1 MKRRILSLLTA
12 LALCLSLLP
21 TVALADDSLTEPH
34 WLYVGNYILKNPN
47 GPTYD
52 TRYYVSSGSG
62 WTQQTEKPADENA
75 AWFQYDGKST
85 LTLHNVSLNSGTA
98 GTANFNKDK
107 APIYAMGGDLI
118 LNVEGNCSVTGMNN
132 IDGNSTGIYIDGSN
146 GATLTIQGGGTL
158 TVTGGPAQSS
168 SASVYSRGIY
178 LYQATEF
185 TVAAGTTLVAGGG
198 TAQCSSS
205 SIGKDASYGIWMES
219 SSPASIKI
227 YGTVTASGADVS
239 SSNSEAYGYSYGVY
253 LSGGNA
259 GDTILYVGQGG
270 SLNATGGA
278 VTGNFGTDGNSTGI
292 YVGTGTGNSASGT
305 ARLIVDGAVT
315 ATGGSSLDSSYG
327 VYVHAGYGSSSAD
340 LTVNG
345 TLEAYSGD
353 ATDYGSSYGVRV
365 YGSSSGTASIT
376 VTDGGSLTG
385 QSNSKTATSSGG
397 AYVYSYSGT
406 IEVAIRQGGMMVV
419 TGGTAQGTNS
429 GGSYGLNLNMN
440 LQGSNPNPISI
451 EVDGT
456 LTAKRGTAGT
466 NRPAYDINANK
477 QTILGGIN
485 KDSVDLENS
494 SSNITNGIGLVTT
507 VASVTDTG
515 AVIDIATEPDAT
527 VYYLQDSSGTAPS
540 ADDIKESTA
549 TVTANENG
557 IASINLSGLTA
568 NTSYTYYMIATAS
581 NLDSLV
587 KTVTFTTNKTAAS
600 ITISPQAKT
609 NLTYN
614 GTEQELIEAGNAEGG
629 TMEYSLDGQNYSANI
644 PKGTNAATYTVYYKV
659 KGDENHSDTEPQ
671 QLTVE
676 IGKAPRTIDA
686 PTQSSVTTTS
696 VTLNAATVSA
706 GADDGKVEYGYSTSQ
721 GAQPAE
727 WQTALIFDNL
737 TSDTTYYF
745 FAQVTGGKNYMD
757 VTSSGTEITTGSKTV
772 KKIEVTTQ
780 PNKLTY
786 TVGEA
791 LNLTGLKITVTYS
804 DDTTGEK
811 SWGDEGITANPTNAT
826 TLTAEDNGKAVTI
839 TYGGKTAQTASLTV
853 NKGSFTATVTM
864 RDYAKGQ
871 TPREPSVSPNPGN
884 GNVTYYY
891 STSATTS
898 GGTEWTTDIG
908 ETLAAGTYYMY
919 AIIAET
925 DLYESCTTSAVPFKV
940 TEASAGMVEPTA
952 RDLIY
957 KGTPQALVTEGTIA
971 GGTMVYS
978 LSKNGPYS
986 EDVPTE
992 TDAGT
997 YTVWYKAEG
1006 AAEALGSVSVT
1017 IQKAV
1022 IVSLNIPE
1030 TYQLTKPY
1038 SSGDDVLDLLQSLY
1052 DPAVGTTKDGGE
1064 IPANVPWWGRDIV
1077 FDSRPGKTNNFT
1089 WSIIIT
1095 GSYVPQNYTFQ
1106 ADMIGSD
1113 GNVSGEI
1120 VVYNI
1125 PEEGAYTVTLNNVGT
1140 GSYGAGSYAAGTEVT
1155 IHAGDREG
1163 YVFIGWSTE
1172 DVVLNDPCSPV
1183 TTFTM
1188 PDCDVVVEALWY
1200 KEEPSHSV
1208 TLPTWDVIVED
1219 CSHGTVEPWPEE
1231 AKMTTTITVT
1241 VTPDKGYE
1249 LGSLIVTDESGNELE
1264 LTDKGDGVFTFR
1276 MPNSD
1281 VTIEAEFAAI
1291 QPGYADC
1298 PRDETCPIWPFT
1310 DASTTAW
1317 YHDGVHYCLE
1327 NGLMNGTVANTFS
1340 PNSATSRAMIAT
1352 ILWRLSGS
1360 PVVNYAMTFTD
1371 VEPGS
1376 WYAEAVRWAASQGV
1390 VTGYSDEI
1398 FAPDKAISREELAA
1412 MLYRYAQVRSLPTA
1426 AEERLSGY
1434 PDGDSVKSYA
1444 VEAVNWAVYYGIIN
1458 GKDGLLAP
1466 ADGATRAEAATLLA
1480 RFHLLTK

>member
-1 MKRRILSLLTA
+1 M
-12 LALCLSLLP
+12 
-21 TVALADDSLTEPH
+21 
-34 WLYVGNYILKNPN
+34 
-47 GPTYD
+47 
-52 TRYYVSSGSG
+52 
-62 WTQQTEKPADENA
+62 
-75 AWFQYDGKST
+75 
-85 LTLHNVSLNSGTA
+85 
-98 GTANFNKDK
+98 
-107 APIYAMGGDLI
+107 
-118 LNVEGNCSVTGMNN
+118 
-132 IDGNSTGIYIDGSN
+132 
-146 GATLTIQGGGTL
+146 
-158 TVTGGPAQSS
+158 
-168 SASVYSRGIY
+168 
-178 LYQATEF
+178 
-185 TVAAGTTLVAGGG
+185 
-198 TAQCSSS
+198 
-205 SIGKDASYGIWMES
+205 
-219 SSPASIKI
+219 
-227 YGTVTASGADVS
+227 
-239 SSNSEAYGYSYGVY
+239 
-253 LSGGNA
+253 
-259 GDTILYVGQGG
+259 GQGG

-406 IEVAIRQGGMMVV
+406 IEVAIRQGGMMAV

-466 NRPAYDINANK
+466 RPAYDINANK

-614 GTEQELIEAGNAEGG
+614 GTEQGLIEAGNAEGG

-676 IGKAPRTIDA
+676 IGKAPRTINA

-791 LNLTGLKITVTYS
+791 LDLTGLKITVTYS

-811 SWGDEGITANPTNAT
+811 SWGDEGITANPTNGT
-826 TLTAEDNGKAVTI
+826 SLRVEDNGNAVAI

-871 TPREPSVSPNPGN
+871 TPSTPSVSSNPGN
-884 GNVTYYY
+884 GAVTYYY
-891 STSATTS
+891 SKTNTTS
-898 GGTEWTTDIG
+898 DGTVWSEEVGRGLDVGI
-908 ETLAAGTYYMY
+908 YYMY

-925 DLYESCTTSAVPFKV
+925 DLYNSCTTSATQFKV
-940 TEASAGMVEPTA
+940 TEAAPSVDPPTA
-952 RDLIY
+952 KTLTYTGKPQELIEP
-957 KGTPQALVTEGTIA
+957 GSIE

-978 LSKNGPYS
+978 LSEKGEYS
-986 EDVPTE
+986 KDIPTG
-992 TDAGT
+992 TDAGY
-997 YTVWYKAEG
+997 YTVWYKAAD
-1006 AAEALGSVSVT
+1006 AAEAIDKVSVQ

-1022 IVSLNIPE
+1022 IVSFDIPE
-1030 TYQLTKPY
+1030 DYYLEALYTK
-1038 SSGDDVLDLLQSLY
+1038 GEDVAALLRNEF
-1052 DPAVGTTKDGGE
+1052 DPATGFTEDRTEIKVNIYALYYDIYINTRPSAVNKFEWWIYKSLPTDNYTLAPELIDGKNYASGTISVHNLPDVTINFDANGGSVQ
-1064 IPANVPWWGRDIV
+1064 PTSATTVNYKLASLPTPTRSGYV
-1077 FDSRPGKTNNFT
+1077 FDGWFTQKTDGEEVTTDTVFIADTTIYAHWSYAPTPVSPSYRVTVEDTKNGEVASSHSWAVPG
-1089 WSIIIT
+1089 
-1095 GSYVPQNYTFQ
+1095 V
-1106 ADMIGSD
+1106 
-1113 GNVSGEI
+1113 
-1120 VVYNI
+1120 
-1125 PEEGAYTVTLNNVGT
+1125 TVTLTVSPG
-1140 GSYGAGSYAAGTEVT
+1140 
-1155 IHAGDREG
+1155 EG
-1163 YVFIGWSTE
+1163 YELASLSITKNNGDEVKFTDMG
-1172 DVVLNDPCSPV
+1172 NGKF
-1183 TTFTM
+1183 TFTM
-1188 PDCDVVVEALWY
+1188 PASNV
-1200 KEEPSHSV
+1200 KV
-1208 TLPTWDVIVED
+1208 T
-1219 CSHGTVEPWPEE
+1219 TV
-1231 AKMTTTITVT
+1231 
-1241 VTPDKGYE
+1241 
-1249 LGSLIVTDESGNELE
+1249 
-1264 LTDKGDGVFTFR
+1264 FR
-1276 MPNSD
+1276 TAYD
-1281 VTIEAEFAAI
+1281 A
-1291 QPGYADC
+1291 C
-1298 PRDETCPIWPFT
+1298 PRDETCPIWHFT

-1317 YHDGVHYCLE
+1317 YHDGVHYCLANGLMEGVSDTLFAPNASMTRAMVWAILARLDGETITGSNWAETARAWAMENGVSDGTDPMSAVTREQLVTMLWRYAGSETPTGSLARYPDYAAISDWAGQAMLWATVEGIIEGDE
-1327 NGLMNGTVANTFS
+1327 NGLINPT
-1340 PNSATSRAMIAT
+1340 ATATRAQAAT
-1352 ILWRLSGS
+1352 IL
-1360 PVVNYAMTFTD
+1360 M
-1371 VEPGS
+1371 
-1376 WYAEAVRWAASQGV
+1376 
-1390 VTGYSDEI
+1390 
-1398 FAPDKAISREELAA
+1398 
-1412 MLYRYAQVRSLPTA
+1412 
-1426 AEERLSGY
+1426 
-1434 PDGDSVKSYA
+1434 
-1444 VEAVNWAVYYGIIN
+1444 
-1458 GKDGLLAP
+1458 
-1466 ADGATRAEAATLLA
+1466 
-1480 RFHLLTK
+1480 RFCEG